1 MIARLGGSI
10 VLAGL
15 ITLSLFFVMQ
25 LLIAGEDLVLE
36 EQRNFGNID
45 ITMEE
50 EDQDPRRKQRT
61 KPEREE
67 VPPPP
72 PPKLANVQLNQNQD
86 LGGVQMEFD
95 TAVNTDIAFGGVNA
109 AALDRGAYPKFRV
122 TPQFPRRAQERGIS
136 GCVIFGFTI
145 TKTGGTSDIYVIDS
159 SSSMFERNGTRAI
172 EQFKYEP
179 LIINGQPAAT
189 PNQTIRLVW
198 ALEGERLPDHPAC
211 AE

>member
-1 MIARLGGSI
+1 MIARLGGS
-10 VLAGL
+10 VVFAGL
-15 ITLSLFFVMQ
+15 ITLGLFFIMQ
-25 LLIAGEDLVLE
+25 MLIAGEDLKLE
-36 EQRNFGNID
+36 DKVDFGKID

-50 EDQDPRRKQRT
+50 EEQDPRRKERT
-61 KPEREE
+61 KPDRQE

-72 PPKLANVQLNQNQD
+72 PPKLANVQLNQADD

-95 TAVNTDIAFGGVNA
+95 RAVNTDIAFGGVNA

-145 TKTGGTSDIYVIDS
+145 TKTGATRDIYVIDS

-179 LIINGQPAAT
+179 LIVNGQPAES
-189 PNQTIRLVW
+189 PNQSIRLVW
-198 ALEGERLPDHPAC
+198 ELEGERMPDHPAC
-211 AE
+211 Q